1 MDRPD
6 PAAWLSR
13 FLQSRS
19 LDRPDSDRPLYAY
32 RCSENEF
39 AELSEVLRGGTH
51 PPMGVLQ
58 PSPSLPPAT
67 TGRIRDAS
75 SEVNQAASDASVVD
89 THQTLFLPLVD
100 FGLGVL
106 P

>member
-19 LDRPDSDRPLYAY
+19 LDRLDSDRPLYAY

-39 AELSEVLRGGTH
+39 AELSEVLRGGTR
-51 PPMGVLQ
+51 PPMGYY
-58 PSPSLPPAT
+58 S
-67 TGRIRDAS
+67 
-75 SEVNQAASDASVVD
+75 
-89 THQTLFLPLVD
+89 
-100 FGLGVL
+100 
-106 P
+106 